1 MRKFIEII
9 KKKWIRDGV
18 LTTALVLILIGI
30 FILVNLLFMNLD
42 IAPFDFTAQKIYT
55 LSDESKEQIANVQ
68 QNVTMYFFGYDESS
82 TKVKHAKQ
90 YHDVNNK
97 IKIQIIN
104 TSERPDLAAQYNVTT
119 SSQLVAVQATE
130 RYKIIDSSE
139 MYTYD
144 SSSGQYVDVT
154 EQKLTNAI
162 LDVTIAQKTQIYFL
176 TGHGEYGIDSSS
188 AMGTLA
194 TYIEN
199 DVNDV
204 NKLDLLTSDM
214 PETCDVLVIANPT
227 SDFTD
232 LETEKIQNYINAGGK
247 IVWMQDPYMF
257 INGWTK
263 STTYPNITKILS
275 QFGISFSS
283 GVVCEQSA
291 DHMVAG
297 TPDLIIPQMTYNGIV
312 QDLYT
317 DGMVALLDAGKI
329 NTVSD
334 EELEELGV
342 TASPFLQSTENS
354 FYREDINANPD
365 ITKKVD
371 TDETGPFVTAE
382 ILTKKIDD
390 DTQSTLVAYSNA
402 LFATNYTVQ
411 ISGSVG
417 TPISIRQNKD
427 IILNTIAYLSN
438 REDSI
443 RIRKDTGIVTFNAI
457 TEQENRVVLWIIFA
471 IPVVIILAGIIV
483 TIVRK
488 RKK

>member
-9 KKKWIRDGV
+9 KKKWIRDSV
-18 LTTALVLILIGI
+18 LTAALVLILIGI

-82 TKVKHAKQ
+82 TPVTLAKQ

-97 IKIQIIN
+97 ITIQIIN

-162 LDVTIAQKTQIYFL
+162 LDVTIAQKPQIYFL

-194 TYIEN
+194 TYVEN

-342 TASPFLQSTENS
+342 TASPFLQSTDTS
-354 FYREDINANPD
+354 FYRENINSDISQKLD
-365 ITKKVD
+365 S
-371 TDETGPFVTAE
+371 DEEGPFVTAE

-411 ISGSVG
+411 ISGSYSE
-417 TPISIRQNKD
+417 PILIRQNKD

-438 REDSI
+438 REDTI

>member
-18 LTTALVLILIGI
+18 LTTALVLIFIGI

-82 TKVKHAKQ
+82 TPVTLAKQ

-97 IKIQIIN
+97 ITIQIIN

-162 LDVTIAQKTQIYFL
+162 LDVTIAQKPQIYFL

-342 TASPFLQSTENS
+342 TASPFLQSTDTS
-354 FYREDINANPD
+354 FYRENINSDISQKLD
-365 ITKKVD
+365 S
-371 TDETGPFVTAE
+371 DEEGPFVTAE

-438 REDSI
+438 REDTI

>member
-1 MRKFIEII
+1 MRRLIEII
-9 KKKWIRDGV
+9 KKKWIRDSV
-18 LTTALVLILIGI
+18 LTLVLVVILIAI
-30 FILVNLLFMNLD
+30 FILVNLLFMKLD
-42 IAPFDFTAQKIYT
+42 ITPLDFTKQGLYT
-55 LSDESKEQIANVQ
+55 LSDESKEQIKNVT
-68 QNVTMYFFGYDESS
+68 QNVTMYFFGYDDSS
-82 TKVKHAKQ
+82 TAVTLAKQ
-90 YHDVNNK
+90 YHDLNDK
-97 IKIQIIN
+97 ITIQIIA
-104 TSERPDLAAQYNVTT
+104 TSERPDLAAEYNVTT

-130 RYKIIDSSE
+130 RYKIIDASD

-144 SSSGQYVDVT
+144 SSTGQYVDIT

-162 LDVTIAQKTQIYFL
+162 LDVTIAKKPQIYFL
-176 TGHGEYGIDSSS
+176 TGHGEYGIDDSS
-188 AMGTLA
+188 AMKTLA

-199 DVNDV
+199 DVNEV

-257 INGWTK
+257 ISGWTE
-263 STTYPNITKILS
+263 STTYPNISKILS

-283 GVVCEQSA
+283 GVVCEESSSN
-291 DHMVAG
+291 MIAG
-297 TPDLIIPQMTYNGIV
+297 TPDLIIPNMTYNGIV
-312 QDLYT
+312 KDLYT
-317 DGMVALLDAGKI
+317 DGTVALLDSGKI

-334 EELEELGV
+334 EELENLGV
-342 TASPFLQSTENS
+342 TASPFLQSTDTS
-354 FYREDINANPD
+354 FYRENINSDISQKLD
-365 ITKKVD
+365 S
-371 TDETGPFVTAE
+371 DEEGPFTLAE

-390 DTQSTLVAYSNA
+390 NTESTLVAYSNA

-411 ISGSVG
+411 ISGSIG
-417 TPISIRQNKD
+417 TPISIRENKD

-443 RIRKDTGIVTFNAI
+443 RIRKDTGIVTFDAI
-457 TEQENRVVLWIIFA
+457 TEQENKIVLWIIFA
-471 IPVVIILAGIIV
+471 IPIIIIIAGIVI
-483 TIVRK
+483 TIARK

>member
-1 MRKFIEII
+1 MRRLIEII
-9 KKKWIRDGV
+9 KKKWIKDSV
-18 LTTALVLILIGI
+18 LTIVLVAILIAI

-42 IAPFDFTAQKIYT
+42 ITPLDFTSQGLYT
-55 LSDESKEQIANVQ
+55 LSDESKEQIKNVT

-82 TKVKHAKQ
+82 TAVTLAKQ
-90 YHDVNNK
+90 YHDLNDK
-97 IKIQIIN
+97 ITIQIID
-104 TSERPDLAAQYNVTT
+104 TSERPDLAAEYNVTT

-130 RYKIIDSSE
+130 RYKIIDSSD

-144 SSSGQYVDVT
+144 SSTYQYVDVT

-162 LDVTIAQKTQIYFL
+162 LDVTIAKKPQIYFL
-176 TGHGEYGIDSSS
+176 TGHGEYGIDDSS
-188 AMGTLA
+188 AMKTLA

-199 DVNDV
+199 DVNEV
-204 NKLDLLTSDM
+204 NELDLLTSDM

-257 INGWTK
+257 TAGWTE

-283 GVVCEQSA
+283 GVVCEESSSN
-291 DHMVAG
+291 MIAG
-297 TPDLIIPQMTYNGIV
+297 TPDLIIPSMSYNGIV
-312 QDLYT
+312 KDLYT
-317 DGMVALLDAGKI
+317 DGTIALLDSGKI

-334 EELEELGV
+334 EELEKLGV
-342 TASPFLQSTENS
+342 TASPFLQSTETS
-354 FYREDINANPD
+354 FYREDINSD
-365 ITKKVD
+365 ISKKLD
-371 TDETGPFVTAE
+371 SDEEGPFTLAE

-390 DTQSTLVAYSNA
+390 DTESTLVAYSNA

-417 TPISIRQNKD
+417 TPISIRENKD
-427 IILNTIAYLSN
+427 IILNTIAYLSD

-443 RIRKDTGIVTFNAI
+443 RIRKDTGIVSFDAI
-457 TEQENRVVLWIIFA
+457 TEQENRIVLWIIFA
-471 IPVVIILAGIIV
+471 IPIIIIIAGIVI
-483 TIVRK
+483 TIIRK

>member
-9 KKKWIRDGV
+9 KKKWIRDSL
-18 LTTALVLILIGI
+18 LTATLVLILIAI

-42 IAPFDFTAQKIYT
+42 IAPWDFTEQGLYT
-55 LSDESKEQIANVQ
+55 LSDESKEQIANVE
-68 QNVTMYFFGYDESS
+68 QNVTMYFFGYDEGS
-82 TKVKHAKQ
+82 TAVTLAKQ
-90 YHDVNNK
+90 YHDANDK
-97 IKIQIIN
+97 ITIQIIN
-104 TSERPDLAAQYNVTT
+104 TSERPDLAAQYNVST

-130 RYKIIDSSE
+130 RYKIIDASE

-144 SSSGQYVDVT
+144 SSTYQYIDVT

-162 LDVTIAQKTQIYFL
+162 LDVTIAQKPQIYFL
-176 TGHGEYGIDSSS
+176 TGHGEYGISSSS

-199 DVNDV
+199 DVNT
-204 NKLDLLTSDM
+204 LDLLTSDM
-214 PETCDVLVIANPT
+214 PETCDVLIIANPT
-227 SDFTD
+227 SDFTN

-257 INGWTK
+257 NAGWTE

-283 GVVCEQSA
+283 GVVCEQGT
-291 DHMVAG
+291 DHMIAG
-297 TPDLIIPQMTYNGIV
+297 TPDLIVPEMTYNQIV

-317 DGMVALLDAGKI
+317 DGMVALLDSGRI

-342 TASPFLQSTENS
+342 TASPFLQSTETS
-354 FYREDINANPD
+354 FYRADINSD
-365 ITKKVD
+365 ISQKLD
-371 TDETGPFVTAE
+371 SDEDGPFVLAE

-390 DTQSTLVAYSNA
+390 DTESTLVAYSNA

-411 ISGSVG
+411 ISGSIG

-427 IILNTIAYLSN
+427 IILNTIAYLSD
-438 REDSI
+438 REDTI
-443 RIRKDTGIVTFNAI
+443 RIRKDTGLVSFDAI
-457 TEQENRVVLWIIFA
+457 TEQENRIVLWIIFA
-471 IPVVIILAGIIV
+471 IPVIIIVAGIV
-483 TIVRK
+483 VAIVRK

>member
-9 KKKWIRDGV
+9 KKKWIRDSL
-18 LTTALVLILIGI
+18 LTATLVLILIAI

-42 IAPFDFTAQKIYT
+42 IAPWDFTEQGLYT
-55 LSDESKEQIANVQ
+55 LSDESKEQIANVE
-68 QNVTMYFFGYDESS
+68 QNVTMYFFGYDEGS
-82 TKVKHAKQ
+82 TAVTLAKQ
-90 YHDVNNK
+90 YHDANDK
-97 IKIQIIN
+97 ITIQIIN
-104 TSERPDLAAQYNVTT
+104 TSERPDLAAQYNVST

-130 RYKIIDSSE
+130 RYKIIDASE

-144 SSSGQYVDVT
+144 SSTYQYIDVT

-162 LDVTIAQKTQIYFL
+162 LDVTIAQKPQIYFL
-176 TGHGEYGIDSSS
+176 TGHGEYGISSSS

-204 NKLDLLTSDM
+204 NTLDLLTSDM

-227 SDFTD
+227 SDFTN

-257 INGWTK
+257 NAGWTE

-283 GVVCEQSA
+283 GVVCEQGT
-291 DHMVAG
+291 DYMIAG
-297 TPDLIIPQMTYNGIV
+297 TPDLIVPEMTYNQIV

-317 DGMVALLDAGKI
+317 DGMVALLDSGRI

-342 TASPFLQSTENS
+342 TASPFLQSTETS
-354 FYREDINANPD
+354 FYRADINSD
-365 ITKKVD
+365 ISQKLD
-371 TDETGPFVTAE
+371 SDEDGPFVLAE

-390 DTQSTLVAYSNA
+390 DTESTLVAYSNA

-411 ISGSVG
+411 ISGSIG

-427 IILNTIAYLSN
+427 IILNTIAYLSD
-438 REDSI
+438 REDTI
-443 RIRKDTGIVTFNAI
+443 RIRKDTGLVSFDAI

-471 IPVVIILAGIIV
+471 IPVIIIVAGIV
-483 TIVRK
+483 VAIVRK

>member
-9 KKKWIRDGV
+9 KKKWIRDSL
-18 LTTALVLILIGI
+18 LTATLVLILIAI

-42 IAPFDFTAQKIYT
+42 ITPWDFTEQGLYT
-55 LSDESKEQIANVQ
+55 LSDESKEQIANVE
-68 QNVTMYFFGYDESS
+68 QNVTMYFFGYDEGS
-82 TKVKHAKQ
+82 TAVTLAKQ
-90 YHDVNNK
+90 YHDANDK
-97 IKIQIIN
+97 ITIQIIN
-104 TSERPDLAAQYNVTT
+104 TSERPDLAAQYNVST

-130 RYKIIDSSE
+130 RYKIIDASE

-144 SSSGQYVDVT
+144 SSTYQYIDVT

-162 LDVTIAQKTQIYFL
+162 LDVTIAQKPQIYFL
-176 TGHGEYGIDSSS
+176 TGHGEYGISSSS

-204 NKLDLLTSDM
+204 NTLDLLTSDM
-214 PETCDVLVIANPT
+214 PETCDVLIIANPT

-257 INGWTK
+257 NAGWTE

-283 GVVCEQSA
+283 GVVCEQGT
-291 DHMVAG
+291 DHMIAG
-297 TPDLIIPQMTYNGIV
+297 TPDLIVPEMTYNQIV

-317 DGMVALLDAGKI
+317 DGMVALLDSGRI

-342 TASPFLQSTENS
+342 TASPFLQSTETS
-354 FYREDINANPD
+354 FYRADINSD
-365 ITKKVD
+365 ISQKLD
-371 TDETGPFVTAE
+371 SDEDGPFVLAE

-390 DTQSTLVAYSNA
+390 DTESTLVAYSNA

-411 ISGSVG
+411 ISGSIG

-427 IILNTIAYLSN
+427 IILNTIAYLSD
-438 REDSI
+438 REDTI
-443 RIRKDTGIVTFNAI
+443 RIRKDTGLVSFDAI

-471 IPVVIILAGIIV
+471 IPVIIIVAGIV
-483 TIVRK
+483 VAIVRK

>member
-9 KKKWIRDGV
+9 KKKWIRDSV
-18 LTTALVLILIGI
+18 LTAALVLILIGI

-82 TKVKHAKQ
+82 TPVTLAKQ

-97 IKIQIIN
+97 ITIQIIN

-162 LDVTIAQKTQIYFL
+162 LDVTIEQKPQIYFL

-342 TASPFLQSTENS
+342 TASPFLQSTDTS
-354 FYREDINANPD
+354 FYRENINSDISQKLD
-365 ITKKVD
+365 S
-371 TDETGPFVTAE
+371 DEEGPFVTAE

-438 REDSI
+438 REDTI

>member
-9 KKKWIRDGV
+9 KKKWIRDSL
-18 LTTALVLILIGI
+18 LTATLVLILIAI

-42 IAPFDFTAQKIYT
+42 IAPWDFTEQGLYT
-55 LSDESKEQIANVQ
+55 LSDESKEQIANVE
-68 QNVTMYFFGYDESS
+68 QNVTMYFFGYDEGS
-82 TKVKHAKQ
+82 TAVTLAKQ
-90 YHDVNNK
+90 YHDANDK
-97 IKIQIIN
+97 ITIQIIN
-104 TSERPDLAAQYNVTT
+104 TSERPDLAAQYNVST

-130 RYKIIDSSE
+130 RYKIIDASE

-144 SSSGQYVDVT
+144 SSTYQYIDVT

-162 LDVTIAQKTQIYFL
+162 LDVTIAQKPQIYFL
-176 TGHGEYGIDSSS
+176 TGHGEYGISSSS

-204 NKLDLLTSDM
+204 NTLDLLTSDM

-257 INGWTK
+257 NAGWTE

-283 GVVCEQSA
+283 GVVCEQGT
-291 DHMVAG
+291 DHMIAG
-297 TPDLIIPQMTYNGIV
+297 TPDLIVPEMTYNQIV

-317 DGMVALLDAGKI
+317 DGMVALLDSGRI

-342 TASPFLQSTENS
+342 TASPFLQSTETS
-354 FYREDINANPD
+354 FYRADINSNISQKLD
-365 ITKKVD
+365 S
-371 TDETGPFVTAE
+371 DEDGPFVLAE
-382 ILTKKIDD
+382 ILTKKIND
-390 DTQSTLVAYSNA
+390 DTESTLVAYSNA

-411 ISGSVG
+411 ISGSIG

-427 IILNTIAYLSN
+427 IILNTIAYLSD
-438 REDSI
+438 REDII
-443 RIRKDTGIVTFNAI
+443 RIRKDTGLVSFDAI

-471 IPVVIILAGIIV
+471 IPVIIIVAGIV
-483 TIVRK
+483 VAIVRK

>member
-18 LTTALVLILIGI
+18 LTTVLVLILIGI

-82 TKVKHAKQ
+82 TPVTLAKQ

-97 IKIQIIN
+97 ITIQIIN

-162 LDVTIAQKTQIYFL
+162 LDVTIAQKPQIYFL

-194 TYIEN
+194 TYVEN

-342 TASPFLQSTENS
+342 TASPFLQSTDTS
-354 FYREDINANPD
+354 FYRENINSDISQKLD
-365 ITKKVD
+365 S
-371 TDETGPFVTAE
+371 DEEGPFVTAE

-438 REDSI
+438 REDTI

>member
-1 MRKFIEII
+1 MRKLIEII
-9 KKKWIRDGV
+9 KKKWIRDSL
-18 LTTALVLILIGI
+18 LTTSLILILIAI

-42 IAPFDFTAQKIYT
+42 IAPLDFTQQKLYT

-68 QNVTMYFFGYDESS
+68 QNVTMYFFGYDEAS
-82 TKVKHAKQ
+82 TAITLAKQ
-90 YHDVNNK
+90 YNDVNNK
-97 IKIQIIN
+97 ISIQIID
-104 TSERPDLAAQYNVTT
+104 TSERPDLAAQYNVSTN
-119 SSQLVAVQATE
+119 SQLVAVQATE

-139 MYTYD
+139 MYTFD
-144 SSSGQYVDVT
+144 SSSYQYIDIT

-162 LDVTIAQKTQIYFL
+162 LDVTIAQKPQIYFL
-176 TGHGEYGIDSSS
+176 TGHGEYGIDQSTG

-204 NKLDLLTSDM
+204 NTLDLLTSDM
-214 PETCDVLVIANPT
+214 PETCDVLIIANPT

-257 INGWTK
+257 INGWTE

-275 QFGISFSS
+275 QFGINFSS
-283 GVVCEQSA
+283 GVVCEQST
-291 DHMVAG
+291 DHMIAG
-297 TPDLIIPQMTYNGIV
+297 TPDLIIPQMSYNSIV

-317 DGMVALLDAGKI
+317 DGMVALLDSGKI

-342 TASPFLQSTENS
+342 TASPFLESTDTS
-354 FYREDINANPD
+354 FYREDVNSD
-365 ITKKVD
+365 ISQKLD
-371 TDETGPFVTAE
+371 SDEEGPFVTAE

-390 DTQSTLVAYSNA
+390 DTESTLVAYSNA

-411 ISGSVG
+411 IAGSYG

-427 IILNTIAYLSN
+427 IILNTIAYLSD
-438 REDSI
+438 REDAI
-443 RIRKDTGIVTFNAI
+443 RIRKDTGLVTFDAI
-457 TEQENRVVLWIIFA
+457 TEQENRAVLWIIFA

-483 TIVRK
+483 AIVRK

>member
-30 FILVNLLFMNLD
+30 FILVNLLYMKLD

-82 TKVKHAKQ
+82 TPVTLAKQ

-97 IKIQIIN
+97 ITIQIIN

-162 LDVTIAQKTQIYFL
+162 LDVTIAQKPQIYFL

-342 TASPFLQSTENS
+342 TASPFLQSTDTS
-354 FYREDINANPD
+354 FYRENINSDISQKLD
-365 ITKKVD
+365 S
-371 TDETGPFVTAE
+371 DEEGPFVTAE

>member
-18 LTTALVLILIGI
+18 LTTALVLIFIGI

-82 TKVKHAKQ
+82 TPLTLAKQ

-97 IKIQIIN
+97 ITIQIIN

-162 LDVTIAQKTQIYFL
+162 LDVTIAQKPQIYFL

-342 TASPFLQSTENS
+342 TASPFLQSTDTS
-354 FYREDINANPD
+354 FYRENINSDISQKLD
-365 ITKKVD
+365 S
-371 TDETGPFVTAE
+371 DEEGPFVTAE

>member
-9 KKKWIRDGV
+9 KKKWIRDSL
-18 LTTALVLILIGI
+18 LTATLVLILIAI

-42 IAPFDFTAQKIYT
+42 IAPWDFTEQGLYT
-55 LSDESKEQIANVQ
+55 LSDELKEQIANVE
-68 QNVTMYFFGYDESS
+68 QNVTMYFFGYDEGS
-82 TKVKHAKQ
+82 TAVTLAKQ
-90 YHDVNNK
+90 YHDANDK
-97 IKIQIIN
+97 ITIQIIN
-104 TSERPDLAAQYNVTT
+104 TSERPDLAAQYNVST

-130 RYKIIDSSE
+130 RYKIIDASE

-144 SSSGQYVDVT
+144 SSTYQYIDVT

-162 LDVTIAQKTQIYFL
+162 LDVTIAQKPQIYFL
-176 TGHGEYGIDSSS
+176 TGHGEYGISSSS

-204 NKLDLLTSDM
+204 NTLDLLTSDM

-227 SDFTD
+227 SDFTN

-257 INGWTK
+257 NAGWTE

-283 GVVCEQSA
+283 GVVCEQGT
-291 DHMVAG
+291 DHMIAG
-297 TPDLIIPQMTYNGIV
+297 TPDLIVPEMTYNQIV

-317 DGMVALLDAGKI
+317 DGMVALLDSGRI

-342 TASPFLQSTENS
+342 TASPFLQSTETS
-354 FYREDINANPD
+354 FYRADINSD
-365 ITKKVD
+365 ISQKLD
-371 TDETGPFVTAE
+371 SDEDGPFVLAE

-390 DTQSTLVAYSNA
+390 DTESTLVAYSNA

-411 ISGSVG
+411 ISGSIG

-427 IILNTIAYLSN
+427 IILNTIAYLSD
-438 REDSI
+438 REDTI
-443 RIRKDTGIVTFNAI
+443 RIRKDTGLVSFDAI

-471 IPVVIILAGIIV
+471 IPVIIIVAGIV
-483 TIVRK
+483 VAIVRK

>member
-9 KKKWIRDGV
+9 KKKWIRDSL
-18 LTTALVLILIGI
+18 LTATLVLILIAI

-42 IAPFDFTAQKIYT
+42 IAPWDFTEQGLYT
-55 LSDESKEQIANVQ
+55 LSDESKEQIANVE
-68 QNVTMYFFGYDESS
+68 QNVTMYFFGYDEGS
-82 TKVKHAKQ
+82 TAVTLAKQ
-90 YHDVNNK
+90 YHDANDK
-97 IKIQIIN
+97 ITIQIIN
-104 TSERPDLAAQYNVTT
+104 TSERPDLAAQYNVGT

-130 RYKIIDSSE
+130 RYKIIDASE

-144 SSSGQYVDVT
+144 SSTYQYIDVT

-162 LDVTIAQKTQIYFL
+162 LDVTIAQKPQIYFL
-176 TGHGEYGIDSSS
+176 TGHGEYGISSSS

-204 NKLDLLTSDM
+204 NTLDLLTSDM

-257 INGWTK
+257 NAGWTE

-283 GVVCEQSA
+283 GVVCEQGT
-291 DHMVAG
+291 DHMIAG
-297 TPDLIIPQMTYNGIV
+297 TPDLIVPEMTYNQIV

-317 DGMVALLDAGKI
+317 DGMVALLDSGRI

-342 TASPFLQSTENS
+342 TASPFLQSTETS
-354 FYREDINANPD
+354 FYRADINSD
-365 ITKKVD
+365 ISQKLD
-371 TDETGPFVTAE
+371 SDEDGPFVLAE

-390 DTQSTLVAYSNA
+390 DTESTLVAYSNA

-411 ISGSVG
+411 ISGSIG

-427 IILNTIAYLSN
+427 IILNTIAYLSD
-438 REDSI
+438 REDTI
-443 RIRKDTGIVTFNAI
+443 RIRKDTGLVSFDAI

-471 IPVVIILAGIIV
+471 IPVIIIVAGIV
-483 TIVRK
+483 VAIVRK

>member
-9 KKKWIRDGV
+9 KKKWIRDSL
-18 LTTALVLILIGI
+18 LTATLVLILIAI

-42 IAPFDFTAQKIYT
+42 IAPWDFTEQGLYT
-55 LSDESKEQIANVQ
+55 LSDESKEQIANVE
-68 QNVTMYFFGYDESS
+68 QNVTMYFFGYDEGS
-82 TKVKHAKQ
+82 TAVTLAKQ
-90 YHDVNNK
+90 YHDANDK
-97 IKIQIIN
+97 ITIQIIN
-104 TSERPDLAAQYNVTT
+104 TSERPDLAAQYNVST

-130 RYKIIDSSE
+130 RYKIIDASE

-144 SSSGQYVDVT
+144 SSTYQYIDVT

-162 LDVTIAQKTQIYFL
+162 LDVTIAQKPQIYFL
-176 TGHGEYGIDSSS
+176 TGHGEYGISSSS

-204 NKLDLLTSDM
+204 NTLDLLTSDM

-227 SDFTD
+227 SDFTN

-257 INGWTK
+257 NAGWTE

-283 GVVCEQSA
+283 GVVCEQGT
-291 DHMVAG
+291 DHMIAG
-297 TPDLIIPQMTYNGIV
+297 TPDLIVPEMTYNQIV

-317 DGMVALLDAGKI
+317 DGMVALLDSGRI

-342 TASPFLQSTENS
+342 TASPFLQSTETS
-354 FYREDINANPD
+354 FYRADINSD
-365 ITKKVD
+365 ISQKLD
-371 TDETGPFVTAE
+371 SDEDGPFVLAG

-390 DTQSTLVAYSNA
+390 DTESTLVAYSNA

-411 ISGSVG
+411 ISGSIG

-427 IILNTIAYLSN
+427 IILNTIAYLSD
-438 REDSI
+438 REDTI
-443 RIRKDTGIVTFNAI
+443 RIRKDTGLVSFDAI

-471 IPVVIILAGIIV
+471 IPVIIIVAGIV
-483 TIVRK
+483 VAIVRK

>member
-9 KKKWIRDGV
+9 KKKWIRDSV
-18 LTTALVLILIGI
+18 LTAALVLILIGI

-42 IAPFDFTAQKIYT
+42 IAPFDFTARKIYT

-82 TKVKHAKQ
+82 TPVTLAKQ

-97 IKIQIIN
+97 ITIQIIN

-162 LDVTIAQKTQIYFL
+162 LDVTIAQKPQIYFL

-194 TYIEN
+194 TYVEN

-342 TASPFLQSTENS
+342 TASPFLQSTDTS
-354 FYREDINANPD
+354 FYRENINSDISQKLD
-365 ITKKVD
+365 S
-371 TDETGPFVTAE
+371 DEEGPFVTAE

-488 RKK
+488 RKNK

>member
-9 KKKWIRDGV
+9 KKKWIRDGL
-18 LTTALVLILIGI
+18 LTATLVLILIAI

-42 IAPFDFTAQKIYT
+42 IAPWDFTEQGLYT
-55 LSDESKEQIANVQ
+55 LSDESKEQIANVE
-68 QNVTMYFFGYDESS
+68 QNVTMYFFGYDEGS
-82 TKVKHAKQ
+82 TAVTLAKQ
-90 YHDVNNK
+90 YHDANDK
-97 IKIQIIN
+97 ITIQIIN
-104 TSERPDLAAQYNVTT
+104 TSERPDLAAQYNVST

-130 RYKIIDSSE
+130 RYKIIDASE

-144 SSSGQYVDVT
+144 SSTYQYIDVT

-162 LDVTIAQKTQIYFL
+162 LDVTIAQKPQIYFL
-176 TGHGEYGIDSSS
+176 TGHGEYGISSSS

-204 NKLDLLTSDM
+204 NTLDLLTSDM

-227 SDFTD
+227 SDFTN

-257 INGWTK
+257 NAGWTE

-283 GVVCEQSA
+283 GVVCEQGT
-291 DHMVAG
+291 DHMIAG
-297 TPDLIIPQMTYNGIV
+297 TPDLIVPEMTYNQIV

-317 DGMVALLDAGKI
+317 DGMVALLDSGRI

-342 TASPFLQSTENS
+342 TASPFLQSTETS
-354 FYREDINANPD
+354 FYRADINSD
-365 ITKKVD
+365 ISQKLD
-371 TDETGPFVTAE
+371 SDEDGPFVLAE

-390 DTQSTLVAYSNA
+390 DTESTLVAYSNA

-411 ISGSVG
+411 ISGSIG

-427 IILNTIAYLSN
+427 IILNTIAYLSD
-438 REDSI
+438 REDTI
-443 RIRKDTGIVTFNAI
+443 RIRKDTGLVSFDAI

-471 IPVVIILAGIIV
+471 IPVIIIVAGIV
-483 TIVRK
+483 VAIVRK

>member
-1 MRKFIEII
+1 MRRLIEII
-9 KKKWIRDGV
+9 KKKWIRDSV
-18 LTTALVLILIGI
+18 LTLVLVVILIAI
-30 FILVNLLFMNLD
+30 FILVNLLFMKLD
-42 IAPFDFTAQKIYT
+42 ITPLDFTKQGLYT
-55 LSDESKEQIANVQ
+55 LSDESKEQIKNVT
-68 QNVTMYFFGYDESS
+68 QNVTMYFFGYDDSS
-82 TKVKHAKQ
+82 TAVTLAKQ
-90 YHDVNNK
+90 YHDLNDK
-97 IKIQIIN
+97 ITIQIIA
-104 TSERPDLAAQYNVTT
+104 TSERPDLAAEYNVTT

-130 RYKIIDSSE
+130 RYKIIDASD

-144 SSSGQYVDVT
+144 SSTGQYVDIT

-162 LDVTIAQKTQIYFL
+162 LDVTIAKKPQIYFL
-176 TGHGEYGIDSSS
+176 TGHGEYGIDDSS
-188 AMGTLA
+188 AMKTLA

-257 INGWTK
+257 ISGWTE
-263 STTYPNITKILS
+263 STTYPNISKILS

-283 GVVCEQSA
+283 GVVCEESSSN
-291 DHMVAG
+291 MIAG
-297 TPDLIIPQMTYNGIV
+297 TPDLIIPNMTYNGIV
-312 QDLYT
+312 KDLYT
-317 DGMVALLDAGKI
+317 DGTVALLDSGKI

-334 EELEELGV
+334 EELENLGV
-342 TASPFLQSTENS
+342 TASPFLQSTETS
-354 FYREDINANPD
+354 FYREDINSD
-365 ITKKVD
+365 ISKKLD
-371 TDETGPFVTAE
+371 TDEEGPFTLAE

-390 DTQSTLVAYSNA
+390 DTESTLVAYSNA
-402 LFATNYTVQ
+402 LFATNYIVK
-411 ISGSVG
+411 ISESIG
-417 TPISIRQNKD
+417 TPISIRENKD
-427 IILNTIAYLSN
+427 IILNTIAYLSD

-443 RIRKDTGIVTFNAI
+443 RIRKDTGIVTFDAI
-457 TEQENRVVLWIIFA
+457 TEQENRIVLWIIFA
-471 IPVVIILAGIIV
+471 IPIIIIIAGIVI

>member
-9 KKKWIRDGV
+9 KKKWIRDSV
-18 LTTALVLILIGI
+18 LTAALVLILIGI

-82 TKVKHAKQ
+82 TPVTLAKQ

-97 IKIQIIN
+97 ITIQIIN

-162 LDVTIAQKTQIYFL
+162 LDVTIAQKPQIYFL

-194 TYIEN
+194 TYVEN

-342 TASPFLQSTENS
+342 TASPFLQSTDTS
-354 FYREDINANPD
+354 FYRENINSDISQKLD
-365 ITKKVD
+365 SDK
-371 TDETGPFVTAE
+371 EGPFVTAE

-438 REDSI
+438 REDTI